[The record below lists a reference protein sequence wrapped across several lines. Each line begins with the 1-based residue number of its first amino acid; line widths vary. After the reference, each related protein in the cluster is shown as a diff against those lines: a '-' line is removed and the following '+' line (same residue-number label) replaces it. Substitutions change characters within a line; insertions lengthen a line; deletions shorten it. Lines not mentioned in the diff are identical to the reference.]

1 MTVRVTTLESGL
13 RVVTDEMPHVE
24 TVSLGIWIGVGT
36 RNERAELNGVA
47 HLLEHMAFK
56 GTARRSARDIAEA
69 IEAVGG
75 HLNAYT
81 SREHTAYFAKVLKG
95 DVALAVDVL
104 ADILQHSV
112 FDPEELDRERAVI
125 VQEIGQAFDTP
136 DDLVFDNFHSAA
148 FPGQAIGRSVLGTPE
163 VIQSIPREALI
174 SYMAEHYV
182 PARMVACAAGRIDH
196 DAFVGLIA
204 EAFDSLPD
212 GDGGGR
218 EAARYQGGESRQERQ
233 LEQIHMVL
241 GFDGLAFTD
250 PDYFALSVLSTALGG
265 GMSSRLF
272 QEVREKRGL
281 AYNVY
286 SYASSYTDGGVF
298 LIYAGTGEKEAAE
311 LIPVVCDEVARIGAT
326 VSEEELARAR
336 TQCKAGVLMSLESTA
351 GRCEQLGQQML
362 VFGRPIP
369 VDEIIQRL
377 EAVDRGAI
385 ERVAT
390 RLLMSRPTF
399 AAVGPLAHVESYD
412 RMAARLN
419 SAAS

>member
-13 RVVTDEMPHVE
+13 RVVTDEMPQVE
-24 TVSLGIWIGVGT
+24 TVSMGVWVGVGT
-36 RNERAELNGVA
+36 RDERVEINGVA

-81 SREHTAYFAKVLKG
+81 SREHTAYFAKVLKE
-95 DVALAVDVL
+95 DAALAVDVL
-104 ADILQHSV
+104 SDILQHSV
-112 FDPEELDRERAVI
+112 FDEKELSRERAVI

-148 FPGQAIGRSVLGTPE
+148 FPGQAIGRSVLGTAK
-163 VIQSIPREALI
+163 VIESMPRQSVV

-182 PARMVACAAGRIDH
+182 PPCMVASAAGHIDH
-196 DAFVGLIA
+196 DTFVRLIA
-204 EAFDSLPD
+204 EAFDSLPG
-212 GDGGGR
+212 GDPEGH
-218 EAARYQGGESRQERQ
+218 EAARYEGGDSREGRQ
-233 LEQIHMVL
+233 LEQVHMVL
-241 GFDGLAFTD
+241 GFDGVAFAD

-281 AYNVY
+281 AYSIY
-286 SYASSYTDGGVF
+286 SFASSYTDGGVF
-298 LIYAGTGEKEAAE
+298 VIYAGTGEKEAAE
-311 LIPVVCDEVARIGAT
+311 LIPLVCDEVAGIGAT
-326 VSEEELARAR
+326 VTEEELERAR
-336 TQCKAGVLMSLESTA
+336 TQCRAGILMSLESSA

-369 VDEIIQRL
+369 VAELVERI
-377 EAVDRGAI
+377 EAVDRAAI
-385 ERVAT
+385 ARVAGG
-390 RLLMSRPTF
+390 LLAGRPTF
-399 AAVGPLAHVESYD
+399 AAVGPLTHVESYD
-412 RMAARLN
+412 RMAARV
-419 SAAS
+419 SAGPS